1 SVSILLLPLTSQPS
15 PARLPCSV
23 MDFCP
28 AQIQLR
34 RFQGQQELSGHVVA
48 TAVVPSGDWIH
59 QLLVL
64 LETPPGTGSPPSAR
78 VEQVSLEQPLGW
90 HW

>member
-1 SVSILLLPLTSQPS
+1 SVSISLGPSNSQPG
-15 PARLPCSV
+15 PGCLLCCV
-23 MDFCP
+23 MDFYP
-28 AQIQLR
+28 AKIQL

-48 TAVVPSGDWIH
+48 TNVVPKGDWSH

-64 LETPPGTGSPPSAR
+64 LETIPWNGVTSSCQA
-78 VEQVSLEQPLGW
+78 EHISLEQPLSW